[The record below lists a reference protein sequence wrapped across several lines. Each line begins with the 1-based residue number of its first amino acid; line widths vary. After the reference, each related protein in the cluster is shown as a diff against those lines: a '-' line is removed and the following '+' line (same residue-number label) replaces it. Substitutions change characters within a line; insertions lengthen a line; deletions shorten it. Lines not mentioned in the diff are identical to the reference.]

1 VLFDNLL
8 QGFCPVLIN
17 KVLPVHCIRAEI
29 LVHRFLIIQNGLA
42 LKKWYGKLLTDA
54 FISRS

>member
-8 QGFCPVLIN
+8 QSFCPIRLN
-17 KVLPVHCIRAEI
+17 KALPGHCIRAEI

-42 LKKWYGKLLTDA
+42 LKQWYGKLLTDA

>member
-1 VLFDNLL
+1 VLPDNLL

-17 KVLPVHCIRAEI
+17 KVLPVHCIRAENP
-29 LVHRFLIIQNGLA
+29 VHRFLIIQNGLA
-42 LKKWYGKLLTDA
+42 LKQWYGKLLTDA